1 MGEALAN
8 VFIIPTDG
16 QTMPDHRERILE
28 LASKGP
34 LLPMQVAK
42 TMGVDSIM
50 ASAMLSELVSKNLLK
65 VSHVKIGSSPLYY
78 DAKHPEV
85 LEDYTKNLN
94 EKEQKAIQILKEKTV
109 LRDKDLEPLPRVCLR
124 NAKDFAHPL
133 EVQWEGNTELFWKYF
148 LLPDEDAETKIKQ
161 ILTPK
166 KEVKIEDATQEKPE
180 KAHNQEPEQS
190 PEPEKKATER
200 TAKNPEAKM
209 PPETPAQK
217 QEKTETQVKLSRP
230 KTVAAFA
237 KALEAFLEQ
246 NEIEIIETLQEK
258 KNEFELIVEV
268 PSQVGKITHYCK
280 AKKKAK
286 VNDADVGQ
294 AYLQG
299 QIRKLPVLFIVQ
311 GETTKKLEEILLD
324 LKGIVVKR
332 L

>member
-1 MGEALAN
+1 
-8 VFIIPTDG
+8 
-16 QTMPDHRERILE
+16 MPDHRERILE
-28 LASKGP
+28 LAGKGP

-85 LEDYTKNLN
+85 LEEYTKNLN
-94 EKEQKAIQILKEKTV
+94 EKEQKAVQELKEKTV
-109 LRDKDLEPLPRVCLR
+109 LRDKNLETLPRVCLR

-148 LLPDEDAETKIKQ
+148 LVSDEDAETKIKQ

-166 KEVKIEDATQEKPE
+166 KDVKIEEA
-180 KAHNQEPEQS
+180 
-190 PEPEKKATER
+190 
-200 TAKNPEAKM
+200 AKT
-209 PPETPAQK
+209 ETPAEKQTKEQK
-217 QEKTETQVKLSRP
+217 PPPSKTEHAKPETQEEIKTDTAEKPQEKAEQTQSKLSKP

-246 NEIEIIETLQEK
+246 NEIEIVETLQEK

-311 GETTKKLEEILLD
+311 GETTKKLDEILPEV
-324 LKGIVVKR
+324 KGIVVKR